1 MISLLSGGFFQR
13 ILSGNAFARYKEVFD
28 QAGFAIMLIDNKT
41 NRFIKVNR
49 AASELFGYTV
59 EELQKMTPLD
69 LSTEPE
75 EDRRMLGEKPENAIV
90 RPSRRK
96 DGKIIIIKILTR
108 HSRPLSCEPRKRCHR
123 GVPHPSCT
131 GDERATYQ

>member
-59 EELQKMTPLD
+59 EELQKMTP
-69 LSTEPE
+69 SISP
-75 EDRRMLGEKPENAIV
+75 PN
-90 RPSRRK
+90 
-96 DGKIIIIKILTR
+96 
-108 HSRPLSCEPRKRCHR
+108 RKRT
-123 GVPHPSCT
+123 GVCWARSPKT
-131 GDERATYQ
+131 LL